1 MTPVWR
7 KSSRSGSSGSESD
20 CVEVARLSRNIG
32 RRDRKAPDA
41 GHLTLTTEG
50 FADLPARVKRD
61 ELSA

>member
-20 CVEVARLSRNIG
+20 CVEVARLSGNIG
-32 RRDRKAPDA
+32 RRDSRAPVA
-41 GHLTLTTEG
+41 GHLILTAEG
-50 FADLPARVKRD
+50 FADLLDKRD